1 MVHLEHAVTL
11 SGFHDPKNPKK
22 LLSRMR
28 RMFNRVR
35 LEREEVALLRGM
47 LTTFEQ
53 PKRR

>member
-1 MVHLEHAVTL
+1 MTL